1 MKLDLNGRFFEIAS
15 KIADLIELNLLF
27 ILTSLPIFTIGASTC
42 AMMTVLIRDVRGD
55 KRPVAKSYFKAF
67 GENFGKTTVMW
78 IIDLVFL
85 SAILFDYMLA
95 GGFGGIVRIALRSA
109 AAAGLIVVGSL
120 VIYEMSWTGLI
131 ENSIGETIRNSFILT
146 FSRAP
151 YSLLMTALWIS
162 PPIMMYLAPEFLK
175 VTVPVYI
182 FIWPVLMAFADAYLM
197 ERVLRPYLGEPE

>member
-15 KIADLIELNLLF
+15 KIAELIELNLLF

-42 AMMTVLIRDVRGD
+42 ATMTVLIRDVRGD
-55 KRPVAKSYFKAF
+55 KRPIAKSYFKAF

-78 IIDLVFL
+78 IIDLVFISVL
-85 SAILFDYMLA
+85 VFDYMLA
-95 GGFGGIVRIALRSA
+95 AGSGGTVKILLRA
-109 AAAGLIVVGSL
+109 VAAAGLIIVGSIM
-120 VIYEMSWTGLI
+120 IYEMSWTGLI

>member
-42 AMMTVLIRDVRGD
+42 AVMTVLIRDVRGD
-55 KRPVAKSYFKAF
+55 KRPIAKSYFKAF

-78 IIDLVFL
+78 MIDLVFIAVL
-85 SAILFDYMLA
+85 IFDYMLA
-95 GGFGGIVRIALRSA
+95 GVSGGTVKIALRA
-109 AAAGLIVVGSL
+109 VAAAGLIVVGSL
-120 VIYEMSWTGLI
+120 MLYEMSWTGLI
-131 ENSIGETIRNSFILT
+131 ENSIGEIIRNSLILT

-162 PPIMMYLAPEFLK
+162 PPVMMYFSPEFLK
-175 VTVPVYI
+175 VTIPVYI

-197 ERVLRPYLGEPE
+197 ERVLRPYLGERG